1 MKTSRVNRIIN
12 FSNVDGP
19 HNRTAIF
26 FQECNFNCK
35 YCHNPETINKCIA
48 CGECV
53 RNCPVGALE
62 LVDGKVNW
70 DEKKCVKCDTC
81 LKVCKHRSSPKT
93 TIMSVDDVMARII
106 KAKPYIKGITVSGGE
121 CSLQADFLKELFPKV
136 KELGLTCFMD
146 SNGSYDFEKDQ
157 ELMACTDAVMLDLKA
172 YNHDFHNELCQYD
185 NTLVIKN
192 LHYLLDNNKM
202 YEVRTVLLP
211 GKEKENRETVEN
223 VAKIIGDRCRYKLI
237 RYRPFG
243 VRDEYQKELSE
254 DEMSLEEA
262 QVYVDLAKSLG
273 CSQAFVL

>member
-26 FQECNFNCK
+26 FQECNFNCL

-53 RNCPVGALE
+53 KNCPVGALS
-62 LVDGKVNW
+62 LNDGMVNW

-93 TIMSVDDVMARII
+93 TLMSVDDVMERI
-106 KAKPYIKGITVSGGE
+106 KKSRPYIKGITTSGGE
-121 CSLQADFLKELFPKV
+121 CSLQAPFLKELFKRCH
-136 KELGLTCFMD
+136 ELELTCFMD
-146 SNGSYDFEKDQ
+146 SNGSYDFAKDE
-157 ELMACTDAVMLDLKA
+157 ELMSYTDAVMLDVKA
-172 YNHDFHNELCQYD
+172 YDKKFHAELCSYG

-192 LHYLLDNNKM
+192 LHYLLDNDKM

-211 GKEKENRETVEN
+211 GRKEDNFTTVSN

-243 VRDEYQKELSE
+243 VREEYQKILGD
-254 DEMSLEEA
+254 DEMSMEEA
-262 QVYVDLAKSLG
+262 NQYVELAKSLG